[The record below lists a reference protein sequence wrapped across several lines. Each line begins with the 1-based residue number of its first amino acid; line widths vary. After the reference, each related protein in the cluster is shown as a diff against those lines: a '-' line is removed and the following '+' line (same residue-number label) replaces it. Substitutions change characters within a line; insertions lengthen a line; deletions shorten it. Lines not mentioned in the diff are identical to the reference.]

1 MYIVQGISIS
11 FFQSQELD
19 NSSQNRLIQIM
30 CHGKI
35 SQLVEI
41 GQECL
46 YVLSTRSS
54 FLIGNGKCKQL
65 SNWSELE
72 LSTADRVIPI
82 SALCKFYRGAHDAIM
97 IPYKVWSGRQFP
109 VPESFF
115 TLTYTSLMLG
125 YLGLHHNFW
134 TWDTSLTHYGT
145 MLLSF

>member
-46 YVLSTRSS
+46 YVLSARSC

-65 SNWSELE
+65 SNWLQLE

-82 SALCKFYRGAHDAIM
+82 SALCKFYRGPVVYFRLCILDI
-97 IPYKVWSGRQFP
+97 WGFSGQKGGRAVKIIQIDIEILKIAFDFLIVCP
-109 VPESFF
+109 S
-115 TLTYTSLMLG
+115 TLD
-125 YLGLHHNFW
+125 LGLEIG
-134 TWDTSLTHYGT
+134 D
-145 MLLSF
+145 

>member
-1 MYIVQGISIS
+1 MDHRPKFKLYNGMYRLYMQYMYIVQGISIS

-72 LSTADRVIPI
+72 LSTADRVFPQLLHSVSFTVI
-82 SALCKFYRGAHDAIM
+82 SIRDC
-97 IPYKVWSGRQFP
+97 
-109 VPESFF
+109 E
-115 TLTYTSLMLG
+115 
-125 YLGLHHNFW
+125 
-134 TWDTSLTHYGT
+134 
-145 MLLSF
+145 